1 MEETYLITGI
11 TGYVGNV
18 LAKRLLSEHKKVIG
32 FARDEKKVK
41 RIFSDELLSLMEV
54 YYGDTR
60 DLASLE
66 KCFENREN
74 LYVIHTAAIVSIQSK
89 KIDETMYDVN
99 VNGTKNVLSL
109 CLKYHVKRLIHVSS
123 VHAIPLKKNN
133 EMMEEVSSFDP
144 IKVIGGYAKTKAM
157 SSQLV
162 LDEVKEGLDAIIV
175 HPSGIIGPEDYSNT
189 HLTQVLIDFFRGKL
203 PASVKGGYNFVDV
216 RDVCDGILAA
226 LNKGRKGECY
236 LLTGDYHNVTEILD
250 IAADYK
256 NKKKIKTLPMFLA
269 YFALPFLW
277 IFFKIRRKRPL
288 YTKYSLDTLK
298 SNGNF
303 SHQKASD
310 EFNYHPRSLKESI
323 EDEIDFLEKAH
334 FI

>member
-18 LAKRLLSEHKKVIG
+18 LAKRLLSKHKKVIG

-41 RIFSDELLSLMEV
+41 RIFSSELLPQMEI

-60 DLASLE
+60 DLTSLE

-99 VNGTKNVLSL
+99 VNGTKNVVSL
-109 CLKYHVKRLIHVSS
+109 CLKYHVKKLIHVSS
-123 VHAIPLKKNN
+123 VHAIPLKKKN
-133 EMMEEVSSFDP
+133 EVMEEVSSFDP
-144 IKVIGGYAKTKAM
+144 SNVIGGYAKTKAM

-189 HLTQVLIDFFRGKL
+189 HLTQVLIDFFKGKL

-250 IAADYK
+250 IAANYK

-303 SHQKASD
+303 SHQKATD
-310 EFNYHPRSLKESI
+310 ELNYHPRSLKESI
-323 EDEIDFLEKAH
+323 EDEIDFLEKEH